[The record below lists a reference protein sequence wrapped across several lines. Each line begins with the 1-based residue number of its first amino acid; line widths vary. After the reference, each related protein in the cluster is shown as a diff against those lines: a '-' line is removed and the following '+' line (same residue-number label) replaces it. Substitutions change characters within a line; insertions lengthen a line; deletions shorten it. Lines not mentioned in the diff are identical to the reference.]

1 MRKIRNLLV
10 LVLAVAMALS
20 VVSFSVADS
29 AETREEVT
37 VKYWYPMHPSAIEE
51 DFDHDPLHELLAEK
65 TGVHIEYQLVP
76 NDNSQELYNL
86 MMASGNLPDIVCI
99 RPASLKKYPDAWAP
113 LDDYILADTDR
124 YANLYN
130 TIYTDDYLMSYL
142 PSDDGKN
149 RIVPMLATRLI
160 GDILIVRKDLME
172 TWGYGYDDLVTLDQ
186 WHDVLT
192 KAKDEGYIPY
202 MTRYKRAGILYRL
215 LGGYSDCMQEEY
227 YVDIDGKT
235 VKYGVLEPRFKE
247 VVEIARQWY
256 AEGLIDPEYPT
267 TDATIWWEKFL
278 AGDVFATHDNMTR
291 VNAAD
296 KDYMTVQNN
305 DMRAMAVGPMQSPE
319 TGTRNTTIHYPRVR
333 DKSAAIAASSKYIE
347 RILDYFDYC
356 FSEEGF
362 YAMNWGI
369 EGYSYEMVDGMPV
382 TIAEYDEKSSTREIQ
397 LVGTRDEPKDGADE
411 LIYNFNVFDYSENT
425 RIGTKL
431 YQDNDFIRRNWIEAI
446 SFTDAEN
453 EEMTAR
459 EAELDT
465 YRGEM
470 LDKFIMGIEPMENWD
485 AFVDEIKA
493 MGVEKNIAIYQQGL
507 DRALGN

>member
-1 MRKIRNLLV
+1 
-10 LVLAVAMALS
+10 
-20 VVSFSVADS
+20 
-29 AETREEVT
+29 
-37 VKYWYPMHPSAIEE
+37 
-51 DFDHDPLHELLAEK
+51 
-65 TGVHIEYQLVP
+65 
-76 NDNSQELYNL
+76 
-86 MMASGNLPDIVCI
+86 
-99 RPASLKKYPDAWAP
+99 
-113 LDDYILADTDR
+113 
-124 YANLYN
+124 
-130 TIYTDDYLMSYL
+130 
-142 PSDDGKN
+142 
-149 RIVPMLATRLI
+149 MLATRLI

-172 TWGYGYDDLVTLDQ
+172 AWGLGYDDLVTAEQ

-202 MTRYKRAGILYRL
+202 MTRYKRAGVLYRL

-227 YVDIDGKT
+227 YVDLDGKT

-247 VVEIARQWY
+247 VVELARQWY

-267 TDATIWWEKFL
+267 TDATIWSEKVL
-278 AGDVFATHDNMTR
+278 AGEVFATHDNMTR
-291 VNAAD
+291 CNWAD
-296 KDYMTVQNN
+296 KDFMTVQNV
-305 DMRAMAVGPMQSPE
+305 DCRVMAVGPMQSPE
-319 TGTRNTTIHYPRVR
+319 TGLRNTTIHYPRVR
-333 DKSAAIAASSKYIE
+333 DRSCAIAASSKYIE

-382 TIAEYDEKSSTREIQ
+382 SIDEYVEKSSTREIQ
-397 LVGTRDEPKDGADE
+397 PVGTRDEPKDGCDE
-411 LIYNFNVFDYSENT
+411 LIYNFNQYDYQEST
-425 RIGTKL
+425 RVGTKL
-431 YQDNDFIRRNWIEAI
+431 YEDNDFIRRNWIEAI

>member
-1 MRKIRNLLV
+1 MKKIRNLLV
-10 LVLAVAMALS
+10 LALAVAMALS
-20 VVSFSVADS
+20 VVSFSAADT
-29 AETREEVT
+29 ATREEVT
-37 VKYWYPMHPSAIEE
+37 VKYWYPMHPNHIEE
-51 DFDHDPLHELLAEK
+51 DFDHDPLHEMLAEK
-65 TGVHIEYQLVP
+65 TGVHIEYELVP
-76 NDNSQELYNL
+76 QDNSQERYNL
-86 MMASGNLPDIVCI
+86 MMASGNLPDIVCMNV
-99 RPASLKKYPDAWAP
+99 RNLKKYPDAWAP
-113 LDDYILADTDR
+113 LDDYIVGNER
-124 YANLYN
+124 YANLDK
-130 TIYTDDYLMSYL
+130 TIYGDEYLTSYL

-149 RIVPMLATRLI
+149 RVVPMLATRLI

-172 TWGYGYDDLVTLDQ
+172 AWGLGYDDLVTAEQ

-202 MTRYKRAGILYRL
+202 MTRYKRAGVLYRL

-227 YVDIDGKT
+227 YVDLDGKT

-247 VVEIARQWY
+247 VVELARQWY

-267 TDATIWWEKFL
+267 TDATIWSEKVL
-278 AGDVFATHDNMTR
+278 AGEVFATHDNMTR
-291 VNAAD
+291 CNWAD
-296 KDYMTVQNN
+296 KDFMTVQNV
-305 DMRAMAVGPMQSPE
+305 DCRVMAVGPMQSPE
-319 TGTRNTTIHYPRVR
+319 TGLRNTTIHYPRVR
-333 DKSAAIAASSKYIE
+333 DRSCAIAASSKYIE

-382 TIAEYDEKSSTREIQ
+382 SIDEYVEKSSTREIQ
-397 LVGTRDEPKDGADE
+397 PVGTRDEPKDGCDE
-411 LIYNFNVFDYSENT
+411 LIYNFNQYDYQEST
-425 RIGTKL
+425 RVGTKL
-431 YQDNDFIRRNWIEAI
+431 YEDNDFIRRNWIEAI